1 MAFFIHNLLRPSEII
16 EQSSSVRNIL
26 SETAFCDETL
36 VSCKSIQVA
45 TCPTN
50 FMSSF
55 SFPEWWYQAVN
66 YVNMTSQHLG
76 YHISHTNS
84 ERNPVIIDWDPQLPW
99 LQPSMQKSQHKRKG
113 GQIRFTNEQTDAL
126 EQKFGNHKYLSSQER
141 KKLARSLQLSER
153 QVKTWFQNRRAKW
166 RRIRKDEEEIHLD
179 NIIHPIPQL
188 IHYGHQQHYSFFKT
202 HM

>member
-1 MAFFIHNLLRPSEII
+1 MAFFIHNLLRPTEII
-16 EQSSSVRNIL
+16 EQSSSVRKTL

-45 TCPTN
+45 TCPIN
-50 FMSSF
+50 FTSSF
-55 SFPEWWYQAVN
+55 SFPEWYQAVN

-76 YHISHTNS
+76 HQISHTNS
-84 ERNPVIIDWDPQLPW
+84 EHYPVIIEWGPQLPW
-99 LQPSMQKSQHKRKG
+99 LQPYMQKSQLKRKG

-166 RRIRKDEEEIHLD
+166 RRIRKDEEEEIRLD
-179 NIIHPIPQL
+179 IIHPVPQL
-188 IHYGHQQHYSFFKT
+188 VPYAHQQHHSFFKT